1 MDGTDGFS
9 LLPDRALQTVL
20 ECFLVQFS
28 NALLSFLCYFVNMI
42 RFKQIPENIH
52 EKIHLLGDFFMHEPN
67 IVFAY
72 LFGGLLKD
80 KRNPLTD
87 VDLAVYVKRIK
98 ELDYISMFGK
108 IADILNTD
116 EVDLVILNHAP
127 LALSGRI
134 LRDRKVLV
142 DKKPFLRHRFESLIL
157 RESFDFAVK
166 ERNILQR
173 RYGIG

>member
-1 MDGTDGFS
+1 
-9 LLPDRALQTVL
+9 
-20 ECFLVQFS
+20 
-28 NALLSFLCYFVNMI
+28 MI

-67 IVFAY
+67 
-72 LFGGLLKD
+72 
-80 KRNPLTD
+80 
-87 VDLAVYVKRIK
+87 
-98 ELDYISMFGK
+98 ISMFGK

-166 ERNILQR
+166 ERDILQR
-173 RYGIG
+173 RYGIGR